1 MNNDHISV
9 SFLQYYLQDNGK
21 LQINGWDGV
30 SVAKGFHHYLKYVL
44 HKDLDW
50 YKTHIELPDNIKLPN
65 VTHHSM
71 SASSIIYYQNVCT
84 WSYSF
89 VWWDLQQWQRH
100 IDWMA
105 MMGINLALAP
115 NQEAIWEDVYT
126 ELGLSAKEIDAH
138 FAGPAFQAW
147 QRMGNIRGWA
157 GPLPPAHRHFQQA
170 LQQHLVRAQRDLGI
184 SVALPAFAGHVP
196 VAMRRVFPDAKYSP
210 AERWNNFPDA
220 FCCSLFVEPSDALFQ
235 QIGAMFLRR
244 VQQVYG
250 SNHIYF
256 CDPFNEIKP
265 RIAEPEY
272 MRSTAQ
278 AIYRSMQEV
287 DKDAVWLLQGWM
299 FIEIDYWQD
308 NLIEAFLTAVPRGSI
323 LVLDLQSEQFPQ
335 YQRTFSYYGQPFVWC
350 MLNNFGGTLGLFGS
364 AQLISSGIQGARS
377 IHNSTMVGVG
387 LTPEGIGQNYAI
399 FSLTLEQGW
408 SQSTIETSKWFDHF
422 ALTRYGVNQTDLAQA
437 WQLLRTSVYSFHKL
451 QRMRGKYVINR
462 RPSLNLNPWI
472 WYNATMV
479 KEAWQLLL
487 GAKDIVPLEDD
498 RYAIYEHDLVDITR
512 QFLQQNIDELYVNLQ
527 SAYRKKQLQ
536 RFQYLAG
543 KMQQMMDDM
552 ERILASG
559 SHFLLGTWLEDA
571 KRMAP
576 SQEDRSLYEFNAR
589 NQLTDWGPTGQILD
603 YASKQWSGLVKDFY
617 KPRWVLFHD
626 AVTLA
631 LQENRAF
638 NATAFKQRVANE
650 IELPFSNQTK
660 SYLTTPVGNSWLISQ
675 NIFLKWNDL
684 LKDSKY
690 LHYNRLRLE
699 EFN

>member
-1 MNNDHISV
+1 M
-9 SFLQYYLQDNGK
+9 
-21 LQINGWDGV
+21 
-30 SVAKGFHHYLKYVL
+30 L

-65 VTHHSM
+65 VTHHSI

-126 ELGLSAKEIDAH
+126 QLGLSAKEIDAH

-157 GPLPPAHRHFQQA
+157 GPLPPAHRRLQQA
-170 LQQHLVRAQRDLGI
+170 LQKQLVQAQRNLGI

-210 AERWNNFPDA
+210 AERWNEFPDT
-220 FCCSLFVEPSDALFQ
+220 FCCSLFVEPSDELFQ

-272 MRSTAQ
+272 MRATAE

-308 NLIEAFLTAVPRGSI
+308 NLIEAFLTAVPRGRI

-350 MLNNFGGTLGLFGS
+350 MLNNFGGTLGMFGS
-364 AQLISSGIQGARS
+364 AQLISSGIEGARS
-377 IHNSTMVGVG
+377 MRNSSMVGVG

-399 FSLTLEQGW
+399 FSLTLEQAW
-408 SQSTIETSKWFDHF
+408 SQSTVETTKWFDHF
-422 ALTRYGVNQTDLAQA
+422 ALTRYGVNQTDLVQA

-487 GAKDIVPLEDD
+487 GSKDIVPLEDD

-512 QFLQQNIDELYVNLQ
+512 QFLQQSIDELYVNLQ

-559 SHFLLGTWLEDA
+559 NHFLLGTWLEDA

-589 NQLTDWGPTGQILD
+589 NQLTAWGPTGQILD

-631 LQENRAF
+631 LQENRTF
-638 NATAFKQRVANE
+638 NATAFRERVANE

-660 SYLTTPVGNSWLISQ
+660 SYLTTPVGNTWLISQ
-675 NIFLKWNDL
+675 DIHIKWNNL

-690 LHYNRLRLE
+690 LHYNRLHIG

>member
-1 MNNDHISV
+1 M
-9 SFLQYYLQDNGK
+9 
-21 LQINGWDGV
+21 
-30 SVAKGFHHYLKYVL
+30 L

-65 VTHHSM
+65 VTHHSI

-126 ELGLSAKEIDAH
+126 QLGLSAKEIDAH

-157 GPLPPAHRHFQQA
+157 GPLPPAHRRLQQA
-170 LQQHLVRAQRDLGI
+170 LQKQLVQAQRDLGI

-210 AERWNNFPDA
+210 AERWNEFPDT
-220 FCCSLFVEPSDALFQ
+220 FCCSLFVEPSDELFQ

-272 MRSTAQ
+272 MRATAE

-308 NLIEAFLTAVPRGSI
+308 NLIEAFLTAVPRGRI

-350 MLNNFGGTLGLFGS
+350 MLNNFGGTLGMFGS
-364 AQLISSGIQGARS
+364 AQLISSGIEGARS
-377 IHNSTMVGVG
+377 MRNSSMVGVG

-408 SQSTIETSKWFDHF
+408 SQSTVETTKWFDHF
-422 ALTRYGVNQTDLAQA
+422 ALTRYGVNQTDLVQA

-487 GAKDIVPLEDD
+487 GSKDIVPLEDD

-512 QFLQQNIDELYVNLQ
+512 QFLQQSIDELYVNLQ

-559 SHFLLGTWLEDA
+559 NHFLLGTWLEDA

-589 NQLTDWGPTGQILD
+589 NQLTAWGPTGQILD

-631 LQENRAF
+631 LQENRTF
-638 NATAFKQRVANE
+638 NATAFRERVANE

-660 SYLTTPVGNSWLISQ
+660 SYLTTPVGNTWLISQ
-675 NIFLKWNDL
+675 DIYIKWNNL

-690 LHYNRLRLE
+690 LHYNRLHIG